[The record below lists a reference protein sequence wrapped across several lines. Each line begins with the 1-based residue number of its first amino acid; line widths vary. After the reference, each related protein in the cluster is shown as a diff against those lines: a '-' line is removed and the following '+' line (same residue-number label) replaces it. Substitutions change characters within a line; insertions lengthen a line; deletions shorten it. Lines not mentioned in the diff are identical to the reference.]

1 MKDMIDIKPA
11 NASTADGAPPQRRR
25 DPAATRGDILDSAMA
40 VAAEAGALGFTLDAV
55 AGRAGLSKG
64 ALLHHFA
71 SKGALLEA
79 LVTHMGDIFITEVE
93 AEAARDPEPYGRN
106 ARAYL
111 RVTINDTATPEDI
124 SIGRAMLAACAIE
137 PAMAS
142 AWRKVTRRLTADD
155 PTDPAGAD
163 DALMLRLIADG
174 LWLSDLFGNY
184 QVDADQRRALLG
196 LLTPG
201 HSVMGG
207 DA

>member
-1 MKDMIDIKPA
+1 MSDPIDIQPSQ
-11 NASTADGAPPQRRR
+11 ASADGGAPQRRR
-25 DPAATRGDILDSAMA
+25 DPAATRADILDSAMA

-79 LVTHMGDIFITEVE
+79 LVAHMGEMFVREVE
-93 AEAARDPEPYGRN
+93 AEATRDPQPHGRN

-111 RVTINDTATPEDI
+111 RVVIHDAATPEAI
-124 SIGRAMLAACAIE
+124 SIGRAMLAACAIAPE
-137 PAMAS
+137 MAA
-142 AWRKVTRRLTADD
+142 AWRQVTRRLTADD

-174 LWLSDLFGNY
+174 LWLSDLFGTY
-184 QVDADQRRALLG
+184 EVGAEQRRALLG

-201 HSVMGG
+201 QQLMGG